1 MVTNIGFGTDETHTT
16 GADPDRALA
25 SVPIETPLVH
35 PPAVIPMRS
44 LDEIDQ
50 RLAFLSL
57 PVRIRLKSG
66 SLRRRLI
73 EIMSSAFVRV

>member
-1 MVTNIGFGTDETHTT
+1 MVTNIGFGTDATHTT

-57 PVRIRLKSG
+57 FQC
-66 SLRRRLI
+66 
-73 EIMSSAFVRV
+73 AFDSKAAVAPAY